1 MNFSE
6 TELTILSN
14 FAKINPSQI
23 IKPTGFGAKEP
34 SASIVGVY
42 DFEESYDFEPFGIYE
57 VPMFLQALEAFDKP
71 KIDVKPDR
79 VVIKEG
85 SSKIQFFTTPLD
97 LIKNSEVPNIAPK
110 FDKLDCELDFDLPA
124 DKLATIFKTAS
135 VFKAKYLF
143 LESDSKGVRLT
154 VSSDTPGSS
163 ANSFEIMIRDNVRSN
178 ELAKTVLKI
187 PFAELRIIPGDYSI
201 KASAKKISKW
211 ACFNDVTYYVGCMI
225 D

>member
-23 IKPTGFGAKEP
+23 INPTGFGAKEP
-34 SASIVGVY
+34 SASIIGTY
-42 DFEESYDFEPFGIYE
+42 EFEEAYDFEPFGIYE
-57 VPMFLQALEAFDKP
+57 VPMFLQALETFSKP
-71 KIDVKPDR
+71 KIDIKADKVI
-79 VVIKEG
+79 IKEG
-85 SSKIQFFTTPLD
+85 SSKIQFYTTPLD
-97 LIKNSEVPNIAPK
+97 LIKNSEVPNVAPK
-110 FDKLDCELDFDLPA
+110 FDKLECELDFDLPA
-124 DKLATIFKTAS
+124 DKLASIMKTAG

-143 LESDSKGVRLT
+143 LESDKKNIRLT

-163 ANSFEIMIRDNVRSN
+163 ANSFEISIRENIRAND
-178 ELAKTVLKI
+178 LGDTVLKI
-187 PFAELRIIPGDYSI
+187 PFSELRIIQGDYTI

-211 ACFNDVTYYVGCMI
+211 TCFNDVTYYVGCMI

>member
-6 TELTILSN
+6 TELSILSN

-42 DFEESYDFEPFGIYE
+42 DFEEEYDFEPFGIYE

-71 KIDVKPDR
+71 KIEVKADR
-79 VVIKEG
+79 VIIKEG

-124 DKLATIFKTAS
+124 DKLATIFKTAA

-143 LESDSKGVRLT
+143 LESDKKGVRLT

-163 ANSFEIMIRDNVRSN
+163 ANSFEIMIRDNVRNN
-178 ELAKTVLKI
+178 ELDGTVLKI
-187 PFAELRIIPGDYSI
+187 PFSELRIIPGDYTI

-211 ACFNDVTYYVGCMI
+211 TCFNDVIYYVGCMI

>member
-6 TELTILSN
+6 TELSILSN

-34 SASIVGVY
+34 SASIVGTY
-42 DFEESYDFEPFGIYE
+42 DFEEEYDFEPFGIYE
-57 VPMFLQALEAFDKP
+57 VPMFLQALEAFNKP
-71 KIDVKPDR
+71 KIEVLGDKVI
-79 VVIKEG
+79 IKEG
-85 SSKIQFFTTPLD
+85 RSKIQFFTTPID

-124 DKLATIFKTAS
+124 DKLATIIKTAN
-135 VFKAKYLF
+135 VFKARYLF
-143 LESDSKGVRLT
+143 LETSDDGVLLT

-163 ANSFEIMIRDNVRSN
+163 ANSYEILIRDNVRNN
-178 ELAKTVLKI
+178 ELDKTILKI
-187 PFAELRIIPGDYSI
+187 PFSELRIIQGDYSI
-201 KASAKKISKW
+201 KASSKKISKW
-211 ACFNDVTYYVGCMI
+211 SCFNDVTYYVGCMI